1 MSCRHDDHGVA
12 AEENRAATVE
22 REVGLEESTV
32 PGELW
37 MFLMILLFNIWPQYQ
52 PLSPLTTPPRILL
65 SLFRPQLVA
74 LLNLRRA
81 DEVRGPTQHSPTH
94 LLVTAGGSDKVEFVS
109 EQQGRSFMS
118 SSWVTAKKNL
128 GDSG

>member
-1 MSCRHDDHGVA
+1 MSFSG
-12 AEENRAATVE
+12 
-22 REVGLEESTV
+22 GMGS
-32 PGELW
+32 W
-37 MFLMILLFNIWPQYQ
+37 
-52 PLSPLTTPPRILL
+52 TPVDMPPP
-65 SLFRPQLVA
+65 SSAPVVNQT
-74 LLNLRRA
+74 LRRA